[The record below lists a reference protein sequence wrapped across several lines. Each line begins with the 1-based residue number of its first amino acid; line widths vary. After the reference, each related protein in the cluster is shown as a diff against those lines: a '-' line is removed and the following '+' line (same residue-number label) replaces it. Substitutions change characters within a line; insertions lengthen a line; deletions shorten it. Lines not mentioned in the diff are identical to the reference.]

1 MKLLRLSGITL
12 VLMLVAVSALAASDF
27 DWTRSFSL
35 EARADS
41 SGFKAQLK
49 SRFKIGDVQLDALL
63 SYVNDPADAY
73 LLLRLGEISERPIE
87 LVIEKY
93 RRNNG
98 KGWGEV
104 AKSLGIKPGSRQFHA
119 LKQGHDLNNDTRL
132 VHGKVLSGSYAVGNQ
147 EYAGKDGRRG
157 REKRQK

>member
-1 MKLLRLSGITL
+1 VILTGQG
-12 VLMLVAVSALAASDF
+12 VSASRPGL
-27 DWTRSFSL
+27 TL
-35 EARADS
+35 QDS
-41 SGFKAQLK
+41 RHDLNQGS
-49 SRFKIGDVQLDALL
+49 
-63 SYVNDPADAY
+63 
-73 LLLRLGEISERPIE
+73 LLRLGEISERPID

-132 VHGKVLSGSYAVGNQ
+132 VHGKVLSGSYAIGNQ
-147 EYAGKDGRRG
+147 EYAGKDDRRDRG
-157 REKRQK
+157 KRQK